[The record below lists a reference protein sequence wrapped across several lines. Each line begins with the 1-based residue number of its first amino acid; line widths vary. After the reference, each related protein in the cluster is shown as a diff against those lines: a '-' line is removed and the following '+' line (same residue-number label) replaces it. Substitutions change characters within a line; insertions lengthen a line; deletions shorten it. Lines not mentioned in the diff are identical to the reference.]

1 MSKGDDNP
9 YDYRLPLLVQA
20 LSVLR
25 PIGVSGLESPSPMR
39 FEAKTFYASSETQ
52 SIFQACGYLM
62 NRVKSG
68 VFEYETDG
76 MIFTP
81 MLMGVGS
88 NKIGT
93 TTPPKKLTWDYSFK
107 WKPPQFN
114 TIDFYVTFQRGTDG
128 REEVKNVFQGGTD
141 LSAATQITQ
150 YKSAILRLDLT
161 VTWIYK
167 PLSRHDK

>member
-1 MSKGDDNP
+1 
-9 YDYRLPLLVQA
+9 
-20 LSVLR
+20 
-25 PIGVSGLESPSPMR
+25 MR
-39 FEAKTFYASSETQ
+39 FESKTFYASSETQ

-107 WKPPQFN
+107 WKPPEFN

-128 REEVKNVFQGGTD
+128 REEVKNIFQGEPILVLLLKSRSTKCYSESRFNEAQHGYTNPCQD
-141 LSAATQITQ
+141 VINDELPTVADKTMIHNEADAVLSN
-150 YKSAILRLDLT
+150 KS
-161 VTWIYK
+161 
-167 PLSRHDK
+167 S